1 MYSQIFRSRKIAGFL
16 FLVRGLSRACAICYN
31 NRIMINNKKTPKVQ
45 VPHDTFF
52 TRKHI
57 HDKNIKEH
65 LDRINHEFAEGFEF
79 LQKYPKSVTIFGS
92 SMLPAD
98 SVPCRMAEAL
108 SQAIVKDLGYAVIT
122 GGGPGIME
130 ASSKGAAEVG
140 GQSVGLNI
148 SLPHEHGA
156 NSYTT
161 DHMKFAYF
169 FSRKT
174 MLTFAA
180 EAYVFFPGGFGTFDE
195 LFSILTLIQTG
206 KIPHV
211 PIILFDSDFWTPII
225 KNLGEMMNHKYQT
238 VDPED
243 FDMCKITDSV
253 DEAIEI
259 IREAP
264 ISEWWRVIN

>member
-1 MYSQIFRSRKIAGFL
+1 
-16 FLVRGLSRACAICYN
+16 
-31 NRIMINNKKTPKVQ
+31 MINE
-45 VPHDTFF
+45 HDKFF

-57 HDKNIKEH
+57 HDKDIESH
-65 LDRINHEFAEGFEF
+65 LVRIQHEFEDGFHF

-92 SMLPAD
+92 SMLAAD
-98 SVPCRMAEAL
+98 SVPCRMAGEL
-108 SQAIVKDLGYAVIT
+108 SEAIVKDLKYAVIT

-130 ASSKGAAEVG
+130 AASKGAREAG
-140 GQSVGLNI
+140 GQAVGLNI
-148 SLPHEHGA
+148 CLPHEHGA
-156 NSYTT
+156 NGYTT

-211 PIILFDSDFWTPII
+211 PIILFDSDFWSPII
-225 KNLGEMMNHKYQT
+225 ANLVEMMNSKYQT
-238 VDPED
+238 VDPDD
-243 FDMCKITDSV
+243 FDLCKITDSV
-253 DEAIEI
+253 DEAIRI

-264 ISEWWRVIN
+264 VSEWWRIIN

>member
-1 MYSQIFRSRKIAGFL
+1 MVGFL
-16 FLVRGLSRACAICYN
+16 FAICYN
-31 NRIMINNKKTPKVQ
+31 APMAKNHYKGSLSGSVN
-45 VPHDTFF
+45 HDTFF

-57 HDKNIKEH
+57 HDRDIESH
-65 LDRINHEFAEGFEF
+65 LVRINHEFEEGFEF
-79 LQKYPKSVTIFGS
+79 LTKYPRSVTIFGS
-92 SMLPAD
+92 SMLAPD
-98 SVPCRMAEAL
+98 SESCKLAEKLAV
-108 SQAIVKDLGYAVIT
+108 AIVKDLKYAVVT

-130 ASSKGAAEVG
+130 ASSKGAKEAG

-156 NSYTT
+156 NVYTT
-161 DHMKFAYF
+161 DHMKFSYF

-211 PIILFDSDFWTPII
+211 PVILFGSDFWKPII
-225 KNLGEMMNHKYQT
+225 TSLNDMMLKKYQT
-238 VDPED
+238 IDPGD
-243 FDMCKITDSV
+243 FDLCEITDSV
-253 DEAIEI
+253 DRAVEI

-264 ISEWWRVIN
+264 VSEWWRVIN